1 MVVWLWVG
9 IETGWYV
16 PVIHS
21 IGEDVGLVVGW
32 LRWKDIERSSV
43 TIVVV
48 HAAR

>member
-1 MVVWLWVG
+1 MVVPNSVLNSPTRSHVVVWLWVG

-32 LRWKDIERSSV
+32 LCW
-43 TIVVV
+43 
-48 HAAR
+48 